1 MANKKKYTIILLASL
16 TLFAFTGCSRTPEER
31 ADRIVEHM
39 AKKLELNETQKVRLD
54 KIKGEFLVKRQEL
67 ITSRG
72 STFEEANALMRSET
86 IDQARL
92 SALVDKNKEQATDM
106 VQFVF
111 AKFNEIHD
119 ILTPEQR
126 EKLVAKIETY
136 KGKGRYRH

>member
-1 MANKKKYTIILLASL
+1 MANKKLYTIILLAGF
-16 TLFAFTGCSRTPEER
+16 TLFASTGCSRTPEQR

-39 AKKLELNETQKVRLD
+39 AKKLELNDTQKARLD
-54 KIKGEFLVKRQEL
+54 KIKGEFIVKRQEL

-72 STFEEANALMRSET
+72 GTFEEANALMRSET

-92 SALVDKNKEQATDM
+92 NALVDKNKEQAADM

-126 EKLVAKIETY
+126 EKLVSKIEKY
-136 KGKGRYRH
+136 KGKGRYHH